1 MASGTR
7 RKDARKRRQQRANL
21 REPSPD
27 MHGQVVLSSIEAM
40 ERLVHQFA
48 GREDPAAEIDA
59 DFREAVADFAGELE
73 HFDPIRLIEVARI
86 TYLPFAP
93 VGMVAAT
100 PEASAAHVELMALV
114 ALSRAA
120 QRGEVSTEL
129 VRFQAMSKFTH
140 EAKSALEHLPQLAQL
155 RALAQTDPSNKLGM
169 IETQLRGSQ
178 VWMRNSSYPAMA
190 QETVVTLL
198 DGDPDVRNILIS
210 ELGFD
215 AGTAMAVLE
224 GCHDLQQVAL
234 NDRMIAMRDA
244 VDEGMA
250 SVSDGGSLDP
260 ELRIATV
267 SKLEAAFEPNT
278 KSCTVSVS
286 DLADHVGVAVDTVRK
301 VVEQFQ
307 VNIDGMT
314 PAEVVDAFMAGNNPF
329 RTRPIVVA
337 DDGRIMLPHNA
348 LNADAVKENLEAHL
362 KAVPSNWSK
371 YDLHRGKTL
380 ERRTTAALARALP
393 GANHRDGVEYYLP
406 SNELELQSGDP
417 AKYTKRVEGDHLV
430 LVDDVAFIIED
441 KAVALSAL
449 SKGGKTNRIRS
460 DLTNIITKAAEQ
472 SGRLRD
478 AIERDGG
485 VRIHG
490 EGWLDLGHVREIH
503 TIAVSLD
510 DLTSISTA
518 TAELVRAGLL
528 DYENIPWTV
537 SIHDLE
543 LIVELVE
550 RPAEFLLYLRR
561 RARVETTVMF
571 AAPDELDL
579 FLYFYEN
586 GLWVEP
592 NPEQVREAFPF
603 LPAPTAGELRRY
615 REQRPQF
622 ITSRTDALDSW
633 FHTKDSSEPGVIRA
647 PKPRMVASPFAELVD
662 EMQARGVYAWLS
674 IGATLLEGSTA
685 MQHKLA
691 SNARDLL
698 SQPTGTDRGR
708 NHTVPI
714 TSSVKQADGW
724 LLVWATRPVG
734 LDPDSFRPTVA
745 DYLRAKK
752 YQLSLPRGAVFLYDE
767 GTHDL
772 VDIVFDSH
780 IGELDARLSGKLSS
794 LRPASALQNRLH
806 PNAKKAPLAAS
817 PSPPKPPRA
826 QVKAKAKVKRKP
838 RPPKSKRTR

>member
-7 RKDARKRRQQRANL
+7 RKDARKRQQQRAKL
-21 REPSPD
+21 REPSLD
-27 MHGQVVLSSIEAM
+27 VHGQVVLSSIEAM
-40 ERLVHQFA
+40 ERLVRQFA
-48 GREDPAAEIDA
+48 DREDPAAEINA
-59 DFREAVADFAGELE
+59 DFRQAVDDFAGKLE

-100 PEASAAHVELMALV
+100 PEASAAHVELMALL
-114 ALSRAA
+114 ALSRAD
-120 QRGEVSTEL
+120 QRGAASVEPVK
-129 VRFQAMSKFTH
+129 FQAMSEFTH
-140 EAKSALEHLPQLAQL
+140 EAKLTLEHLPQLAQL
-155 RALAQTDPSNKLGM
+155 RALAETDPDNRFGL
-169 IETQLRGSQ
+169 IETHLRGSQ
-178 VWMRNSSYPAMA
+178 VWMRNSSYPVMA
-190 QETVVTLL
+190 QQTVVTLL
-198 DGDPDVRNILIS
+198 DGDPDVRGILMS

-224 GCHDLQQVAL
+224 GCHDLQQAAM

-244 VDEGMA
+244 VDEGMS
-250 SVSDGGSLDP
+250 SVSDGSSLDP
-260 ELRIATV
+260 DLRVATV
-267 SKLEAAFEPNT
+267 SKFEAAFEPGAE
-278 KSCTVSVS
+278 SCTVSIN
-286 DLADHVGVAVDTVRK
+286 DLADHIGVAVNTVSK
-301 VVEQFQ
+301 VVEQFR
-307 VNIDGMT
+307 VDIAGMA
-314 PAEVVDAFMAGNNPF
+314 PVDVVDAFMAGNNPL

-337 DDGRIMLPHNA
+337 DDGRIILPHNA
-348 LNADAVKENLEAHL
+348 LNADAVKENLEVHL
-362 KAVPSNWSK
+362 KVVPSNWAK

-380 ERRTTAALARALP
+380 ERRTTTALSRMLP
-393 GANHRDGVEYYLP
+393 GASQRDGVEYYVP
-406 SNELELQSGDP
+406 ANEQELQSGDP
-417 AKYTKRVEGDHLV
+417 ATYTKRVESDHLI
-430 LVDDVAFIIED
+430 LVDDVAFIVED

-449 SKGGKTNRIRS
+449 SKGGKTNRIRT

-485 VRIHG
+485 VRVHG
-490 EGWLDLGHVREIH
+490 EGWVDLGHVREIH

-510 DLTSISTA
+510 DLSSISTA

-550 RPAEFLLYLRR
+550 RPADFLLYLRR
-561 RARVETTVMF
+561 RTRVETTVMF
-571 AAPDELDL
+571 SAPDELDL

-615 REQRPQF
+615 REQLPMF

-633 FHTKDSSEPGVIRA
+633 FYTKDSKQRGVIRA
-647 PKPRMVASPFAELVD
+647 PKPKMVESPFADLVD
-662 EMQARGVYAWLS
+662 DIQARGVNGWLS

-698 SQPTGTDRGR
+698 NQPTGTDTGR
-708 NHTVPI
+708 NLTVPL
-714 TSSVKQADGW
+714 TSSVKQAEGW

-734 LDPDSFRPTVA
+734 VDPDKFRTTVA
-745 DYLRAKK
+745 EYLRTKK
-752 YQLSLPRGAVFLYDE
+752 HQLSLPRGAVFLYDE

-772 VDIVFDSH
+772 VDVVFDGR
-780 IGELDARLSGKLSS
+780 IGELDAHLSAKLSS

-806 PNAKKAPLAAS
+806 PNAKKAPMAAS
-817 PSPPKPPRA
+817 PSSSPRP
-826 QVKAKAKVKRKP
+826 KAKAKAKAKRRP
-838 RPPKSKRTR
+838 RPPKSKRRR